1 MDVAN
6 KVLIFRWFEEV
17 WNRKNDA
24 VIDELLDPQA
34 LIYGLT
40 DDPTRA
46 LRGPDEFRP
55 FWRVFITAFPDLQI
69 AVESTISEDDKVVA
83 RCAVRGTHTG
93 EGLGF
98 PPTGRRVHMNGIV
111 IATIRNGKL
120 VEGWNT
126 FDFMS
131 LYSQLSVMK
140 SPADPAAKP
149 S

>member
-1 MDVAN
+1 MGVSN

-17 WNRKNDA
+17 WNRKNEA
-24 VIDELLDPQA
+24 VIEELLDSQA

-120 VEGWNT
+120 VEGWNS

-131 LYSQLSVMK
+131 LYSQLGVMK